1 MANGEVR
8 TPERRAAW
16 ASARGAA
23 AGPARQR
30 ERADLSTVARPEQPR
45 GAAAAPAGSVGRVD
59 GRHLLL
65 VAWALLMILAL
76 GVGWVSAR
84 GSFGLRVLVCLGL
97 GATGLYLYL
106 RLRDRR

>member
-1 MANGEVR
+1 V
-8 TPERRAAW
+8 
-16 ASARGAA
+16 
-23 AGPARQR
+23 
-30 ERADLSTVARPEQPR
+30 
-45 GAAAAPAGSVGRVD
+45 
-59 GRHLLL
+59 L

>member
-1 MANGEVR
+1 MAEGDV
-8 TPERRAAW
+8 TMPPRRAAW
-16 ASARGAA
+16 ASGRWAAVEAAREREAANVALAGRREESPDVAA
-23 AGPARQR
+23 A
-30 ERADLSTVARPEQPR
+30 S
-45 GAAAAPAGSVGRVD
+45 AGSVGRVD
-59 GRHLLL
+59 GRRLVL